1 MAAHWLAELD
11 GSSLAVEVPASSANL
26 GAGYDCLGVALAM
39 VNRIELEVRVW
50 SRGAIELTV
59 DGEGRNEL
67 SEDRQNCFVRGLES
81 ALRKARGEL
90 PEGLGWRIG
99 MRNEIPL
106 ARGLGSSAAAT
117 VAGVLA
123 GNALAGE
130 PLSMTELLGLAT
142 EIEGHP
148 DNAAAALLGG
158 FVVSAASP
166 DGVDAIR
173 FDAPRDLRAVLFI
186 PDLRLGTGA
195 MRAALPA
202 SVPLA
207 DAVANLGRGRG
218 RRGRAGH
225 RPPRPAPPADR
236 RPAPRAVPGG
246 RLPAAP
252 RHGRGGP
259 LRPARSAPACPGPAP
274 PILAFAD
281 SAAGSTR
288 IEAALTAAAADGRP
302 ARPGRRRGAAQ
313 RRRPGRRAELIR
325 RQRGRAVRS
334 RTNPSDLVPG
344 RGARLG
350 VVRRLPV
357 EEAVRRAR
365 VGDQPVV
372 HARRRTAPPR
382 TRSIESAGMLGSAP
396 PKSPRTRPR
405 IRSATSAGA
414 GEPV

>member
-1 MAAHWLAELD
+1 MVAHWLAELD
-11 GSSLAVEVPASSANL
+11 GSSMVVEVPASSANL

-39 VNRIELEVRVW
+39 FNRIELEVRVW
-50 SRGAIELTV
+50 SRGEIELTV

-81 ALRKARGEL
+81 TLRKARGEL
-90 PEGLGWRIG
+90 PEGVGWRIG

-130 PLSMTELLGLAT
+130 PLSMPELLQLAT

-186 PDLRLGTGA
+186 PDLRLATGA

-207 DAVANLGRGRG
+207 DAVANLGAVAVGVAGLATGRYDLL
-218 RRGRAGH
+218 RRLTIDRLHEPYRAAVY
-225 RPPRPAPPADR
+225 PQLPRMVEA
-236 RPAPRAVPGG
+236 
-246 RLPAAP
+246 
-252 RHGRGGP
+252 
-259 LRPARSAPACPGPAP
+259 ARSAGALGACLSGAGSA
-274 PILAFAD
+274 ILAFTD
-281 SAAGSTR
+281 TMAGIAP
-288 IEAALTAAAADGRP
+288 IEAAFATAAANTDL
-302 ARPGRRRGAAQ
+302 PGR
-313 RRRPGRRAELIR
+313 I
-325 RQRGRAVRS
+325 AVVEFR
-334 RTNPSDLVPG
+334 NI
-344 RGARLG
+344 GAR
-350 VVRRLPV
+350 VV
-357 EEAVRRAR
+357 AR
-365 VGDQPVV
+365 G
-372 HARRRTAPPR
+372 
-382 TRSIESAGMLGSAP
+382 
-396 PKSPRTRPR
+396 
-405 IRSATSAGA
+405 
-414 GEPV
+414 